1 MSILT
6 NELHF
11 INVGR
16 IAPEFFSCGIVFQRY
31 GSGIYLGFSL
41 QLAEY
46 ILGLLEQAER
56 QYFMLRERSYNI
68 NNSIVNPSSSMNIVQ
83 VLSSIRFDIWEYLKI
98 HCCHSGYC
106 FSCEQQ
112 ISINNEVIV
121 NYITLEEI
129 LRSGT
134 FLDQWSDF
142 IIQNNTLTRIQC
154 PHC

>member
-6 NELHF
+6 NEMHF

-16 IAPEFFSCGIVFQRY
+16 IAPEFFSCGIDCFLEIWLRHISRIFTPT
-31 GSGIYLGFSL
+31 GRI
-41 QLAEY
+41 Y
-46 ILGLLEQAER
+46 ILGLPKQAER

-83 VLSSIRFDIWEYLKI
+83 VLNSIRFDIWKYLKI

-112 ISINNEVIV
+112 ISINNEVI
-121 NYITLEEI
+121 EEI

-134 FLDQWSDF
+134 FLDQWSNF